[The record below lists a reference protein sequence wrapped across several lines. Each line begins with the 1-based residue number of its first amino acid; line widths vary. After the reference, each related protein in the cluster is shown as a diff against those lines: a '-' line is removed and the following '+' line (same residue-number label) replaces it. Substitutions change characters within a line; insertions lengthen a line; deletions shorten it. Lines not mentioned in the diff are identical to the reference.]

1 MLSQQKLILIRM
13 KRLNNSLP
21 KKPPYKLAQIQR
33 ASSLHYEPRVLL
45 RKKKCSIITVWFL
58 TLNLKTIKTLFI
70 LPSAIPTH
78 ILKFLRKCW
87 RKKT

>member
-33 ASSLHYEPRVLL
+33 ASSLHYEPRGLL

-58 TLNLKTIKTLFI
+58 TLNLKEFKLLLCRMELVHQVQLFV
-70 LPSAIPTH
+70 
-78 ILKFLRKCW
+78 LKS
-87 RKKT
+87 